1 MAPSVDPRRARY
13 PRHARDPVGL
23 ALAHRQGGTREGRA
37 SPRGPPQGVVVE
49 LTDPARE
56 LRRLRTELRRAEEE
70 VARLTELLAGRDQE
84 IRVLREKL
92 AAKGLNVRTT

>member
-1 MAPSVDPRRARY
+1 MLSTRSADQWPTVRRELGKAVYLREVLRKAP
-13 PRHARDPVGL
+13 
-23 ALAHRQGGTREGRA
+23 
-37 SPRGPPQGVVVE
+37 
-49 LTDPARE
+49 TDPARE

-70 VARLTELLAGRDQE
+70 IARLIELLSGRHQE

>member
-1 MAPSVDPRRARY
+1 MGRSVADGEG
-13 PRHARDPVGL
+13 RD
-23 ALAHRQGGTREGRA
+23 REGRVL
-37 SPRGPPQGVVVE
+37 SRGFPQGVVVE

-70 VARLTELLAGRDQE
+70 IARLTELLAGRDQE